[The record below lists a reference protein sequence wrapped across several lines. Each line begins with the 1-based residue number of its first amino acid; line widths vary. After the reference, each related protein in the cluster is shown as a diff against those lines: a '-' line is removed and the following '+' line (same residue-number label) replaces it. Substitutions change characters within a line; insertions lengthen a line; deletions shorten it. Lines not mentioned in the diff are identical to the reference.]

1 MLEVSQGA
9 DRGYSLHEA
18 VQDVGKSLQHEPP
31 GLVSGGWGWDVTL
44 LIGRKAMKLCEVTG
58 LPGLAGA
65 GLWQRCC
72 QLPFCWSWQYL
83 WSPEITPRVSKCQTT
98 WVGGGCLLSNDPVQ
112 TPSVCGSAES
122 QAGALAF
129 PRVSQR
135 FCPTSPI
142 RTFPAPTI
150 LSPEPPGPW
159 HLELSPERNS
169 GASAKHRPVS
179 TVPLS
184 PPVTGFTAS

>member
-1 MLEVSQGA
+1 MVTVCMRAGGGCA
-9 DRGYSLHEA
+9 RRR
-18 VQDVGKSLQHEPP
+18 KSLQHEPP

-98 WVGGGCLLSNDPVQ
+98 WVGGGCLLSNRPRPDSLCLGLCRK
-112 TPSVCGSAES
+112 PSWG
-122 QAGALAF
+122 
-129 PRVSQR
+129 
-135 FCPTSPI
+135 
-142 RTFPAPTI
+142 
-150 LSPEPPGPW
+150 LSIPPGLTALLP
-159 HLELSPERNS
+159 HIANS
-169 GASAKHRPVS
+169 DLPCSHHPQPGAPRAP
-179 TVPLS
+179 
-184 PPVTGFTAS
+184 GI